1 MVHCVI
7 PNTITYSG
15 GSTKNKIHPTQ
26 KPIEVLRYFI
36 ELCSREGDTVFDPFA
51 GSGST
56 GIAAKE
62 SNRKYILIEQDPKM
76 FAKMSEQF
84 NTLFN

>member
-1 MVHCVI
+1 VVHCVI

-56 GIAAKE
+56 GLAAKE

-76 FAKMSEQF
+76 FTKMSEQF